1 MISYCDGQL
10 TDIMPGNITQ
20 KPEAKALSHALQ
32 QACRLLYRYSQ
43 RLYVYSNLDGQPEEV
58 IDLLAAELRTQHYRG
73 ALDLDMKRRLVK
85 NTLIWHMGAGT
96 PQAVEELVET
106 VFGEGEVK
114 EWHEYNDEP
123 YYFKISTNAKL
134 TAEMNEVFSNMI
146 RRVKNARSHLR
157 ALDIRRA
164 VGSEAFSGAA
174 IFPNCK
180 PPAIMDGYRIGRKL
194 GHAVCAGASTSQ
206 QIRPAPGMAFRRR
219 AEKLQ
224 PECLRGRQGWRAHT
238 GHSYG
243 KALQS
248 LMNGARRFIKEPRQ
262 RQGRPWKTAAA
273 CVGTESRAGP

>member
-73 ALDLDMKRRLVK
+73 ALNLDMKRRLVK

-146 RRVKNARSHLR
+146 RRLKNARSHLR

-164 VGSEAFSGAA
+164 VGSEAFSGAS

-206 QIRPAPGMAFRRR
+206 KIRPAPIWDGFQAEGGEIAAGMFAGAAGVAGPYRAFIWESFGGPDERSAAVYKR
-219 AEKLQ
+219 
-224 PECLRGRQGWRAHT
+224 
-238 GHSYG
+238 
-243 KALQS
+243 
-248 LMNGARRFIKEPRQ
+248 
-262 RQGRPWKTAAA
+262 TAAK
-273 CVGTESRAGP
+273 AGAAMENSGCLCGNRK